1 MIFPTVRK
9 SEKSL
14 KKFLTQISPVIQRK
28 FKKSFDGSHFLLYLI
43 LTMKMTSDSA
53 IKNQIAFQLKSIKT
67 MESNASRLGMTELV
81 KTFRQQRNSL
91 TKAFNS
97 LTGAT
102 NSIKGIQYGER
113 RARIAWLASKQNRR
127 ADGTPIYTR

>member
-1 MIFPTVRK
+1 
-9 SEKSL
+9 
-14 KKFLTQISPVIQRK
+14 
-28 FKKSFDGSHFLLYLI
+28 
-43 LTMKMTSDSA
+43 MKITTDSA

-81 KTFRQQRNSL
+81 KTFHQQRNSL

-102 NSIKGIQYGER
+102 NSVKGIQYGER

>member
-1 MIFPTVRK
+1 
-9 SEKSL
+9 
-14 KKFLTQISPVIQRK
+14 
-28 FKKSFDGSHFLLYLI
+28 
-43 LTMKMTSDSA
+43 MKITTDSA

-97 LTGAT
+97 LIGSP
-102 NSIKGIQYGER
+102 NSAKGIQYGER
-113 RARIAWLASKQNRR
+113 RARTAWLASKQNRR
-127 ADGTPIYTR
+127 VDGTPIYTR